1 MSTQMSARIR
11 ALAAAPQASGLVHVG
26 NDQVGRQPNLRCA
39 NWVEPYLNAPR
50 GVHPLRELLARAG
63 ASR

>member
-1 MSTQMSARIR
+1 MSARMSARIR

-26 NDQVGRQPNLRCA
+26 NDQVSRRPNLRYA
-39 NWVEPYLNAPR
+39 NWAGPDLNAPR
-50 GVHPLRELLARAG
+50 EVHPVRKLLSRAG